1 MKDKV
6 ITYDN
11 ETYAKVGKIS
21 ISLLVSETREPNE
34 VIGMQKSTDEKWLA
48 IISGKNLVMDEQKQN
63 QLFIYKKK
71 KSKNLFEYDEFV
83 LHKRIVVKDIPIF
96 KQVSMQF
103 HFVNGENCD
112 SIIFCKPDQIF
123 QLNFESQKVK
133 TIMKFEEPLTTQPL
147 FFCSNED

>member
-1 MKDKV
+1 MHNLRVCINNENFEGSKTLEFPQSNLVLISMKDKV

-11 ETYAKVGKIS
+11 ETYAKVGNIP
-21 ISLLVSETREPNE
+21 ITLLISETREPNE

-71 KSKNLFEYDEFV
+71 KSNNLFEYDEFV
-83 LHKRIVVKDIPIF
+83 LHKRIVVKDLPIF

-103 HFVNGENCD
+103 HFV
-112 SIIFCKPDQIF
+112 
-123 QLNFESQKVK
+123 
-133 TIMKFEEPLTTQPL
+133 
-147 FFCSNED
+147 

>member
-1 MKDKV
+1 MHNLRVCINNENFEGSKSIEFPQSNLVLISMKDKV

-11 ETYAKVGKIS
+11 ETYAKVGNIPITLLIS
-21 ISLLVSETREPNE
+21 DTREPNE

-71 KSKNLFEYDEFV
+71 KSTNLFEYDEFV

-103 HFVNGENCD
+103 HFV
-112 SIIFCKPDQIF
+112 
-123 QLNFESQKVK
+123 
-133 TIMKFEEPLTTQPL
+133 
-147 FFCSNED
+147 